1 MYFINNVILGLG
13 FFCCLVI
20 VDAFAPANGS
30 TVTSSNFHRLK
41 KQHKKFSIDGQCHT
55 RRHKPLYLSS
65 MNKFSWIL
73 NPGGEEGL
81 TTEKIGVILELT
93 FIQACFQLATG

>member
-1 MYFINNVILGLG
+1 MYSVNNVILLLGL
-13 FFCCLVI
+13 FACLVN
-20 VDAFAPANGS
+20 VDAFAPTNGS
-30 TVTSSNFHRLK
+30 TVKLSNFYRLERQH
-41 KQHKKFSIDGQCHT
+41 KQHPIDGQCHQ
-55 RRHKPLYLSS
+55 RRQKPLYLSS
-65 MNKFSWIL
+65 MNKFAWIL